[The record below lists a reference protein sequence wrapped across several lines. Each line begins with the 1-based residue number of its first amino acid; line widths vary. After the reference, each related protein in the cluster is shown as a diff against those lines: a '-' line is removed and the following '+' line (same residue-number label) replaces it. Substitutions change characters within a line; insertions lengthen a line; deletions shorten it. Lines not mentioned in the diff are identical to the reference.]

1 MLMKMYEQLVHLA
14 SRRAGSSSG
23 PCLHAGSLCTGSGL
37 GAFAVQ
43 AVVEMV
49 CDSVGAAAIKVHH
62 AFACEFDA
70 AKRRWLDQCVEF
82 NATMKIPD
90 ITSWGRVD
98 FIRDWISND
107 WKELITTVDILDAG
121 FSCKDLSSLNTDHV
135 AWTGYIINMLRLVNS
150 EMQLPPGK
158 EDDVE
163 GTTLPTLL
171 GCLRCVFACR
181 PVLVW
186 LENVEGVK
194 QLWDEIH
201 RLMRLMGYCG
211 CMTATEATDY
221 GHVATRLRKQLQF
234 SRSDTMPEMK

>member
-1 MLMKMYEQLVHLA
+1 M
-14 SRRAGSSSG
+14 
-23 PCLHAGSLCTGSGL
+23 
-37 GAFAVQ
+37 
-43 AVVEMV
+43 
-49 CDSVGAAAIKVHH
+49 
-62 AFACEFDA
+62 
-70 AKRRWLDQCVEF
+70 
-82 NATMKIPD
+82 
-90 ITSWGRVD
+90 
-98 FIRDWISND
+98 
-107 WKELITTVDILDAG
+107 DILDAG
-121 FSCKDLSSLNTDHV
+121 FSCKDLSSLNNDHV

-181 PVLVW
+181 AVLVW

-211 CMTATEATDY
+211 CMTTTEATDY
-221 GHVATRLRKQLQF
+221 GHVATRLRKKLLF
-234 SRSDTMPEMK
+234 SRSDTMPGFKLTCKWLRNDFEEVWADRISSVMRMLKLKEDMQAIN